1 MGLENSSDIIFS
13 REWRISYMMYSSVRV
28 LNTFFVF
35 KSEIPATRSGRINER
50 PILLF
55 SNKVQLNIY
64 VSQDYHIWNG
74 RSKRYGFCKYTKLA
88 SEAFLCENKKKSN
101 KMLLPVRIEPGIY
114 AI

>member
-13 REWRISYMMYSSVRV
+13 REWRISYTMYSSVRV

-64 VSQDYHIWNG
+64 ISQTTTYETADQ
-74 RSKRYGFCKYTKLA
+74 SVMGFANTQ
-88 SEAFLCENKKKSN
+88 N
-101 KMLLPVRIEPGIY
+101 
-114 AI
+114 